1 MFLNIFINLKKIY
14 AKLFSEE
21 TRANIRFARKNNI
34 FLKAILAPFNYIKE
48 KLWLLYCYFNPYE
61 LSDYLF
67 YKMFHRHINW
77 ENPSD
82 LSEKMQWLKFYTDTS
97 KWTELADKYK
107 VREWVK
113 SKGLGHIL
121 NELYAVFKNEKEID
135 LSKLPNSFVL
145 KLNNGCRDRLLIE
158 NKEQVNLR
166 DIQKHFKKN
175 RKNVS
180 HFARLA
186 EHYYLKIKPC
196 VIIAE
201 KLLIDNKSAS
211 DLLIDYKFFC
221 FHGEPKYVE
230 TINGRLKKSQDTYI
244 MQVFD
249 MDWNYLEDVVKE
261 LPPKINT
268 DNKNFFCPKPE
279 SFEEMK
285 KICRILSADFPFVRV
300 DLYEIDGK
308 PVFGEM
314 TFTPDAGRKDDYV
327 DDFLYKMGSDID
339 LTKVNKLKKRNRS

>member
-1 MFLNIFINLKKIY
+1 MLIITLKKIY

-21 TRANIRFARKNNI
+21 QRAKIRFLRENNI
-34 FLKAILAPFNYIKE
+34 FLKIVLAPYNLIKE
-48 KLWLLYCYFNPYE
+48 KLWLLFCILNPYA
-61 LSDYLF
+61 LSDYL
-67 YKMFHRHINW
+67 YYEMFHKHINW

-82 LSEKMQWLKFYTDTS
+82 LNEKMQWLKFYTDTS

-113 SKGLGHIL
+113 SKGLGNIL
-121 NELYAVFKNEKEID
+121 NELYAVFENEKKIN
-135 LSKLPNSFVL
+135 LSQLPQSFVL
-145 KLNNGCRDRLLIE
+145 KLNNGCRDRLIIE
-158 NKEQVNLR
+158 DKDKVNIK
-166 DIQKHFKKN
+166 DIQKHFKKA
-175 RKNVS
+175 RKNAS

-201 KLLIDNKSAS
+201 KLLVDNKSAS

-221 FHGEPKYVE
+221 FNGEPKYVE

-249 MDWNYLEDVVKE
+249 MDWNYLKRVVKDE
-261 LPPKINT
+261 CQSNLY
-268 DNKNFFCPKPE
+268 CPKPG

-314 TFTPDAGRKDDYV
+314 TFTPDAGRKNDYI
-327 DDFLYKMGSDID
+327 DDFLYKMGGDID
-339 LTKVNKLKKRNRS
+339 LTKVKKLKKRNRF